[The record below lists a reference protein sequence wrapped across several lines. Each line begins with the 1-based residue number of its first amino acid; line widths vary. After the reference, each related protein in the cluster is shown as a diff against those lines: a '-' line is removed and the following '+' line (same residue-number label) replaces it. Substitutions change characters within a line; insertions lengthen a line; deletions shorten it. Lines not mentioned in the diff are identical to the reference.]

1 MIFNMKI
8 RIEFSKLKGVRY
20 ISHLELM
27 DTIRRAV
34 RRANFPAEYTQG
46 YNPHLVLSLGQ
57 PLAVGMIGKG
67 EFFDLSLKEKID
79 EKEVVTRLNKSLP
92 KYIRIKEAKYVPE
105 KVKSLQ
111 AIVDTAIYSINFD
124 YNKNKID
131 DEEILENLESK
142 NKIEIVR
149 KRRKKDD
156 RRLDLRPMIYDMEID
171 KNYPIWYFTVST
183 GSSGNV
189 RPSELIKALNERYDS
204 IKKVPLVNV
213 IREGMFVKKGDKL
226 LKPFAS
232 QVVRS

>member
-1 MIFNMKI
+1 MKI

-27 DTIRRAV
+27 DTIRRSV
-34 RRANFPAEYTQG
+34 RRANLPAEYTQG

-57 PLAVGMIGKG
+57 PLAVGMVGKG

-79 EKEVVTRLNKSLP
+79 EKEIIKRLNESLP
-92 KYIRIKEAKYVPE
+92 KYIKIKEAKYVPD

-111 AIVDTAIYSINFD
+111 AIVDTAIYSIDFD
-124 YNKNKID
+124 YNKNKIN

-142 NKIEIVR
+142 NKIEIIR
-149 KRRKKDD
+149 KRRKKED
-156 RRLDLRPMIYDMEID
+156 RRLDLRPMIYDIEID
-171 KNYPIWYFTVST
+171 DNQPVWYFTVST

-189 RPSELIKALNERYDS
+189 RPSELIKALKERYDS
-204 IKKVPLVNV
+204 IKEVPLVNV
-213 IREGMFVKKGDKL
+213 IREGMYVKKGDKL

>member
-1 MIFNMKI
+1 MKI
-8 RIEFSKLKGVRY
+8 RIEFSILKGVRY

-34 RRANFPAEYTQG
+34 RRANLPAEYTQG
-46 YNPHLVLSLGQ
+46 YNPHLVLALGQ
-57 PLAVGMIGKG
+57 PLAVGMVGKG

-79 EKEVVTRLNKSLP
+79 EKEVVVRLNESLP

-124 YNKNKID
+124 YDKNKID
-131 DEEILENLESK
+131 DEKILENLESK
-142 NKIEIVR
+142 NEIEIIR

-156 RRLDLRPMIYDMEID
+156 RRLDLRPMIYDIEID
-171 KNYPIWYFTVST
+171 KNYPVWYFTVST

-189 RPSELIKALNERYDS
+189 RPSELIKALNERYES
-204 IKKVPLVNV
+204 IKEVPLVNV

>member
-1 MIFNMKI
+1 MKI

-34 RRANFPAEYTQG
+34 RRAKLPGKYTQG

-67 EFFDLSLKEKID
+67 EFFDLDLKEKID
-79 EKEVVTRLNKSLP
+79 EKEIVKRLNKSLP
-92 KYIRIKEAKYVPE
+92 KYIRIKEGRYVPE

-111 AIVDTAIYSINFD
+111 AIVDTAIYSIDFSYD
-124 YNKNKID
+124 KNKLD
-131 DEEILENLESK
+131 DEEILDSLKSK
-142 NKIEIVR
+142 NEIEIIR
-149 KRRKKDD
+149 KRRNKED
-156 RRLDLRPMIYDMEID
+156 RKLDLQPMIYDIELD
-171 KNYPIWYFTVST
+171 DNSSVWYFTVST

-189 RPSELIKALNERYDS
+189 RPSELIRALNERFDL
-204 IKKVPLVNV
+204 IKEVPLVNV
-213 IREGMFVKKGDKL
+213 IREGMYVKQGEKL
-226 LKPFAS
+226 LKPFAR

>member
-34 RRANFPAEYTQG
+34 RRANLPAEYTQG
-46 YNPHLVLSLGQ
+46 YNPHLVLALGQ
-57 PLAVGMIGKG
+57 PLAVGMVGKG

-79 EKEVVTRLNKSLP
+79 EKEVVVRLNESLP

-124 YNKNKID
+124 YDKNKID
-131 DEEILENLESK
+131 DEKILENLESK
-142 NKIEIVR
+142 NEIEIIR

-156 RRLDLRPMIYDMEID
+156 RRLDLRPMIYDIEID
-171 KNYPIWYFTVST
+171 KNYPVWYFTVST

-189 RPSELIKALNERYDS
+189 RPSELIKALNERYES
-204 IKKVPLVNV
+204 IKEVPLVNV

>member
-1 MIFNMKI
+1 MKI

-27 DTIRRAV
+27 DTIRRSV
-34 RRANFPAEYTQG
+34 RRANLPGEYTQG

-57 PLAVGMIGKG
+57 PLAVGMVGKG
-67 EFFDLSLKEKID
+67 EFFDLSLKEKVD
-79 EKEVVTRLNKSLP
+79 EKEVVKRLNKALP
-92 KYIRIKEAKYVPE
+92 EYIRMKKAKYIPD

-111 AIVDTAIYSINFD
+111 AIVDTAIYSINFSYD
-124 YNKNKID
+124 KNKVD

-142 NKIEIVR
+142 NKIEIIR
-149 KRRKKDD
+149 KRRNKED

-171 KNYPIWYFTVST
+171 NNSSVWHFTVST

-189 RPSELIKALNERYDS
+189 RPSELITALSERYDS
-204 IKKVPLVNV
+204 INKVPLVNV
-213 IREGMFVKKGDKL
+213 IREGMYVKQGDKL

>member
-1 MIFNMKI
+1 MKI

-34 RRANFPAEYTQG
+34 RRANLPAKYTQG

-67 EFFDLSLKEKID
+67 EFFDFNLKEKVE
-79 EKEVVTRLNKSLP
+79 EKKIVQRLNDSLP
-92 KYIRIKEAKYVPE
+92 QYIKIKEARYVPDD
-105 KVKSLQ
+105 VKSLQ
-111 AIVDTAIYSINFD
+111 AIVDTAIYSIDFAYD
-124 YNKNKID
+124 KNKVD
-131 DEEILENLESK
+131 DEKILKSLQSK
-142 NKIEIVR
+142 NEIEIIR
-149 KRRKKDD
+149 KRRNKED
-156 RRLDLRPMIYDMEID
+156 RKLDLAPMIYDIELD
-171 KNYPIWYFTVST
+171 NKLPIWHFTVST

-189 RPSELIKALNERYDS
+189 RPSELIKALNERYDL

-213 IREGMFVKKGDKL
+213 IREGMYVKQKNKL

>member
-1 MIFNMKI
+1 MKI

-34 RRANFPAEYTQG
+34 RRANLPAEYTQG
-46 YNPHLVLSLGQ
+46 YNPHLVLALGQ
-57 PLAVGMIGKG
+57 PLAVGMVGKG

-79 EKEVVTRLNKSLP
+79 EKEVVVRLNESLP

-124 YNKNKID
+124 YDKNKID
-131 DEEILENLESK
+131 DEKILENLESK
-142 NKIEIVR
+142 NEIEIIR

-156 RRLDLRPMIYDMEID
+156 RRLDLRPMIYDIEID
-171 KNYPIWYFTVST
+171 KNYPVWYFTVST

-189 RPSELIKALNERYDS
+189 RPSELIKALNERYES
-204 IKKVPLVNV
+204 IKEVPLVNV

>member
-1 MIFNMKI
+1 MKI

-27 DTIRRAV
+27 DTIRRSV
-34 RRANFPAEYTQG
+34 RRANLPAEYTQG

-67 EFFDLSLKEKID
+67 EFFDLNLKKKVD
-79 EKEVVTRLNKSLP
+79 EKEVIKRLNESLP
-92 KYIRIKEAKYVPE
+92 EYIRIKEAKYIPE

-111 AIVDTAIYSINFD
+111 AIVNTAIYSIDFS
-124 YNKNKID
+124 YNKNNMN

-142 NKIEIVR
+142 NKIEIIR
-149 KRRKKDD
+149 ERRNKED
-156 RRLDLRPMIYDMEID
+156 RRLDLRPMIYDIEID
-171 KNYPIWYFTVST
+171 ENTSVWYFTVST

-189 RPSELIKALNERYDS
+189 RPSELIKALSERYDS
-204 IKKVPLVNV
+204 IEKVPLVNV
-213 IREGMFVKKGDKL
+213 IREGMYVKKGDKL